1 MYKEKEK
8 DTSKLAYYITIDLE
22 LFPGKSI
29 PPEELKNLKCNNKWN
44 AVRKAYSEFVGKPY
58 KISPVYNKTVK
69 NKKENINNYKPYQRP
84 NYFNRT
90 RKNMYYGGNSE
101 SKKI

>member
-1 MYKEKEK
+1 MYKEK
-8 DTSKLAYYITIDLE
+8 DNSKLAYYITIDLE

-44 AVRKAYSEFVGKPY
+44 AVRKAYSEFIGKPY

-69 NKKENINNYKPYQRP
+69 NKKENNKINYNYRP
-84 NYFNRT
+84 NQRENIFNRT
-90 RKNMYYGGNSE
+90 RRNIYR
-101 SKKI
+101 